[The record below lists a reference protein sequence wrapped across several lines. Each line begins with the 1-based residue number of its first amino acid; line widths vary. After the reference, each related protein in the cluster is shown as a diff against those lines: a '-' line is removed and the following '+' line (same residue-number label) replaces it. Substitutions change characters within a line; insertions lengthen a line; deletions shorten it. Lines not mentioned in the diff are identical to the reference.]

1 MKMKT
6 LLEKFSYFFESAVV
20 TLIAAFFVTSVVYAA
35 TTIGANINTG
45 GNLDVDGNSSTTNA
59 TTTGYL
65 YVGVG
70 ITNPP
75 GFDFGQ
81 GDLLVSNDFYVNSQ
95 ATTSASLWVG
105 SAGTTNYL
113 SMTGGDLY
121 VADDVEIDGSATTT
135 TLYLSNV
142 LAVDFT
148 ASTTDLIVSDDLI
161 VHNQATTSA
170 SLWVGSAGTTNY
182 LSMTGGDLYVADDV
196 EIDGSATTTSLY
208 LSNDLTVVGNSTTTG
223 DVFVNGGTLALA
235 TGTPTTTAGLFVSES
250 GTTSTTTVGIGTQR
264 INGCLEFVAQGAF
277 IRVYPTFD
285 GSTRSLVVEAGRCN

>member
-20 TLIAAFFVTSVVYAA
+20 TLIAALFVTSVVYAA

-135 TLYLSNV
+135 SLYLSND
-142 LAVDFT
+142 LAVEFTASTTDLLVSNDFYVNSQATTSASLWVGSAGTTNYLSMTGGDLYVADDVEIDGSATTTSLYLSNDLAVEFT

-208 LSNDLTVVGNSTTTG
+208 LSNDLAVEFTASTT
-223 DVFVNGGTLALA
+223 DLI
-235 TGTPTTTAGLFVSES
+235 VS
-250 GTTSTTTVGIGTQR
+250 
-264 INGCLEFVAQGAF
+264 
-277 IRVYPTFD
+277 D
-285 GSTRSLVVEAGRCN
+285 D